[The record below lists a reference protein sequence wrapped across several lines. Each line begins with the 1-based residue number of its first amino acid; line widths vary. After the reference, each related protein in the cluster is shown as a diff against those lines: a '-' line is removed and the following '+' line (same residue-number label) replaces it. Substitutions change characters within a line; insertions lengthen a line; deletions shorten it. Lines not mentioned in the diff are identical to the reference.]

1 MKGGGD
7 GNRGEGGAAI
17 LRGRWGRGRGG
28 GGTPRVGGT
37 SAGEYL
43 IGLVGAEIRIACYE
57 IRSDI

>member
-1 MKGGGD
+1 MKEEQPFCAGS
-7 GNRGEGGAAI
+7 GEEEE
-17 LRGRWGRGRGG
+17 G
-28 GGTPRVGGT
+28 GGTPRVGGA